1 MPRIEKSSVTSAS
14 SKTITSQAQVTIAE
28 IEYPE
33 EQNPFN
39 DECSDE
45 DKPPAHKSQS
55 HERTQSLVSN
65 EQKSEPTPAVAMSDG
80 SNPFR
85 DETLKTTEYEKRN
98 ESFDPDLN
106 KATKAIVIYYD
117 NQNNL
122 INQYNLARNGKS
134 EKLIDETNLNLNQTE
149 INEITFIDDS
159 FELVDDEADEA
170 MALNNEAAVAESL
183 NYLAETYY
191 KNDFDRF
198 FADPASSYDA
208 EVSSFKFRNLE
219 TNKKFNKTPQLINN
233 NNANKKWVYF
243 KCRLLFFRTDIC
255 LKITLT
261 TTYLIFD
268 P

>member
-1 MPRIEKSSVTSAS
+1 MTSAS
-14 SKTITSQAQVTIAE
+14 SKTITSQTQIAKAE

-45 DKPPAHKSQS
+45 DLKPSTKSQS
-55 HERTQSLVSN
+55 HERTKSLVSN
-65 EQKSEPTPAVAMSDG
+65 EPKSEPTPAVAIKCNPG

-85 DETLKTTEYEKRN
+85 DETLKETEYEKPN
-98 ESFDPDLN
+98 ESFNPDLN

-134 EKLIDETNLNLNQTE
+134 EKLIDETNLNLNQTD

-198 FADPASSYDA
+198 FSDPASSYDA
-208 EVSSFKFRNLE
+208 EVSSFKFRNLD
-219 TNKKFNKTPQLINN
+219 TNNKFTRTTQIINN
-233 NNANKKWVYF
+233 HNNHNHNHNHNNANKKWVYF
-243 KCRLLFFRTDIC
+243 KCRFI
-255 LKITLT
+255 I
-261 TTYLIFD
+261 IF
-268 P
+268 